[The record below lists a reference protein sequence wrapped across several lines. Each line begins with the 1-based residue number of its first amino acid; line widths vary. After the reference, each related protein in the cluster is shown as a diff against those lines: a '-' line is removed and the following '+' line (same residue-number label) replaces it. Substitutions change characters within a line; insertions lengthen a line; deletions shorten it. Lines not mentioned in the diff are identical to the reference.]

1 MSSAYQPLHHKYRPQ
16 RFDQLVGQGA
26 IASTLGHA
34 LTSNRIAPAYLFSGP
49 RGTGKTSSA
58 RILARSLNC
67 MSSKGP
73 TPEPCGTCELC
84 KTIATGTALDVIE
97 IDAASNTGV
106 DNIRELIERSRF
118 APVQARWKV
127 YVVDECHMLSTAAFN
142 ALLKTLEEPPPQ
154 VVFVLATTDPQRVL
168 PTILSRCQR
177 FDFRRIPLDALEQHL
192 TWIAE
197 QETIEIKAEAVH
209 VVAQRSQGGLR
220 DAESLLDQLSLLPP
234 PIEASAVWDL
244 LGAVPEQELLDLVQ
258 AMTSAEPVSLLEATR
273 RLLDRGRD
281 PGAVLQGLAGIL
293 RDLVLVA
300 AAPDRPE
307 LTGVSPQFRDQLP
320 ELARSIGRSRLLQW
334 QAQLRGSEQQL
345 RQSVQPRLWLEVL
358 LLGLLA
364 EPIQATTAP
373 APQPARIASAAPAT
387 APAQSPPTPSTPTAT
402 SPTAVSPTAVSPI
415 APVPAP
421 AAAPELPPVAPA
433 AATTGTNLPELW
445 QQILGSLELPS
456 TRMLLSQQAQLVRLD
471 ANRAVVQ
478 VAGNWMGMV
487 QSRATLLEQAVAK
500 ALGGSRQLVL
510 EAGSRTIAAPASS
523 PPAPVVQPPEAAAI
537 TTPSP
542 RTTPSSAAPPPAEL
556 PQKEPPPREP
566 LPAQPPPAARTTQS
580 TPSAESPRPTSPKP
594 TAPKPTAPAS
604 KPQASTST
612 SKATEPQLPSTPA
625 AATIAPSQP
634 SALDRQAK
642 NLADFFNG
650 QVLEVDADELDE

>member
-1 MSSAYQPLHHKYRPQ
+1 MSSTYQPLHHKYRPQ
-16 RFDQLVGQGA
+16 RFDQLVGQEA
-26 IASTLGHA
+26 ITATLGNA

-67 MSSKGP
+67 QNSDGP
-73 TPEPCGTCELC
+73 TPEPCGTCDLC
-84 KTIATGTALDVIE
+84 RTIASGTALDVIE

-197 QETIEIKAEAVH
+197 QESIAIQPEAIH

-220 DAESLLDQLSLLPP
+220 DAESLLDQLSLLPQ
-234 PIEASAVWDL
+234 PIEANAVWDL
-244 LGAVPEQELLDLVQ
+244 LGAVPEQELLALAQ
-258 AMTSAEPVSLLEATR
+258 AMTSSEPVALLEATR
-273 RLLDRGRD
+273 NLLDRGRD
-281 PGAVLQGLAGIL
+281 PGAVLQGLAGVL
-293 RDLVLVA
+293 RDLVLMA
-300 AAPDRPE
+300 AAPNRPE

-320 ELARSIGRSRLLQW
+320 ELAKSIGRTRLLQW
-334 QAQLRGSEQQL
+334 QAQLRGAEQQL

-364 EPIQATTAP
+364 EPMSP
-373 APQPARIASAAPAT
+373 ALAT
-387 APAQSPPTPSTPTAT
+387 APRTPQAT
-402 SPTAVSPTAVSPI
+402 
-415 APVPAP
+415 PAP
-421 AAAPELPPVAPA
+421 AAVPVPVPVAAPAPTPTAPSPSPAQAKTPELPTVATATPVPA
-433 AATTGTNLPELW
+433 TSGTNLPELW

-487 QSRATLLEQAVAK
+487 QSRASLLEQAVAK
-500 ALGGSRQLVL
+500 ALGGSRQLII
-510 EAGSRTIAAPASS
+510 EASANAIAAPSEPS
-523 PPAPVVQPPEAAAI
+523 APVVQPPQTAPAPVETETPQLPKTEVVPAVVEAPTPI
-537 TTPSP
+537 TRLTTQEPAKPPPTPSP
-542 RTTPSSAAPPPAEL
+542 VA
-556 PQKEPPPREP
+556 
-566 LPAQPPPAARTTQS
+566 
-580 TPSAESPRPTSPKP
+580 
-594 TAPKPTAPAS
+594 
-604 KPQASTST
+604 
-612 SKATEPQLPSTPA
+612 
-625 AATIAPSQP
+625 ISQP
-634 SALDRQAK
+634 VQAEPVQNPANPSPPSGLDRQAK

-650 QVLEVDADELDE
+650 QVLDVDTDGIG

>member
-16 RFDQLVGQGA
+16 RFDQLVGQEA
-26 IASTLGHA
+26 IAATLGHA

-67 MSSKGP
+67 LNSEGP

-84 KTIATGTALDVIE
+84 TTIAAGTALDVIE

-177 FDFRRIPLDALEQHL
+177 FDFRRIPLDALNTHL
-192 TWIAE
+192 SWIAE
-197 QETIEIKAEAVH
+197 QEAINIKPEAIH

-234 PIEASAVWDL
+234 PIEATAVWDL
-244 LGAVPEQELLDLVQ
+244 LGAVPEQELLELVG
-258 AMTSAEPVSLLEATR
+258 AMSSAEPVQLLEATR
-273 RLLDRGRD
+273 NLLDRGRD
-281 PGAVLQGLAGIL
+281 PGAVLQGLAGML
-293 RDLVLVA
+293 RDLVLMA
-300 AAPDRPE
+300 AAPDRLE
-307 LTGVSPQFRDQLP
+307 LTSVSPQIRDQLP
-320 ELARSIGRSRLLQW
+320 ALAKAIGRARLLHW

-364 EPIQATTAP
+364 EPVAAQPTTAAAATPSTTPVAPPAP
-373 APQPARIASAAPAT
+373 APKAAAPT
-387 APAQSPPTPSTPTAT
+387 SEAPAPSPK
-402 SPTAVSPTAVSPI
+402 
-415 APVPAP
+415 PAP
-421 AAAPELPPVAPA
+421 ASSPELPTVSTPAPA
-433 AATTGTNLPELW
+433 PSTNLPELW

-487 QSRATLLEQAVAK
+487 QSRASLLEQAVAT

-510 EAGSRTIAAPASS
+510 EASNNAMPPPMATPPIATAPIAKAPTAVAPPAPAQPTPTPTPAPTSAPIPASAAAPAAAPELPRTQPEPVNPTSAPAPAESTSRPEPS
-523 PPAPVVQPPEAAAI
+523 PP
-537 TTPSP
+537 SG
-542 RTTPSSAAPPPAEL
+542 
-556 PQKEPPPREP
+556 
-566 LPAQPPPAARTTQS
+566 
-580 TPSAESPRPTSPKP
+580 
-594 TAPKPTAPAS
+594 
-604 KPQASTST
+604 
-612 SKATEPQLPSTPA
+612 
-625 AATIAPSQP
+625 
-634 SALDRQAK
+634 LDRQAR

-650 QVLEVDADELDE
+650 QVLDVDEIN

>member
-1 MSSAYQPLHHKYRPQ
+1 MSSNYQPLHHKYRPQ
-16 RFDQLVGQGA
+16 RFDQLVGQEA
-26 IASTLGHA
+26 ITATLGNA

-67 MSSKGP
+67 QNSDGP

-84 KTIATGTALDVIE
+84 RTIASGTALDVIE

-197 QETIEIKAEAVH
+197 QESIAIQPEAIH

-234 PIEASAVWDL
+234 PIEANAVWDL
-244 LGAVPEQELLDLVQ
+244 LGAVPEQELLALAQ
-258 AMTSAEPVSLLEATR
+258 AMTSSEPVALLEATR
-273 RLLDRGRD
+273 NLLDRGRD
-281 PGAVLQGLAGIL
+281 PGAVLQGLAGVL
-293 RDLVLVA
+293 RDLVLMA
-300 AAPDRPE
+300 AAPNRPE

-320 ELARSIGRSRLLQW
+320 ELAKSIGRSRLLQW
-334 QAQLRGSEQQL
+334 QAQLRGAEQQL

-364 EPIQATTAP
+364 EPMSP
-373 APQPARIASAAPAT
+373 ALAT
-387 APAQSPPTPSTPTAT
+387 APRTPQAT
-402 SPTAVSPTAVSPI
+402 
-415 APVPAP
+415 PAP
-421 AAAPELPPVAPA
+421 AAVPVPVPVAAPAPTPTAPSPSPAQAKTPELPTVATATPAPA
-433 AATTGTNLPELW
+433 TSGTNLPELW

-487 QSRATLLEQAVAK
+487 QSRASLLEQAVAK
-500 ALGGSRQLVL
+500 ALGGSRQLII
-510 EAGSRTIAAPASS
+510 EASANAIAAPSEPS
-523 PPAPVVQPPEAAAI
+523 APVVQPPQTAPAPVETETPQLPKTEVVPAVGEAPTPI
-537 TTPSP
+537 TRLTTQEPAKPPPTPSP
-542 RTTPSSAAPPPAEL
+542 VAISQPVQVEPVQNPANPS
-556 PQKEPPPREP
+556 
-566 LPAQPPPAARTTQS
+566 
-580 TPSAESPRPTSPKP
+580 
-594 TAPKPTAPAS
+594 PAS
-604 KPQASTST
+604 G
-612 SKATEPQLPSTPA
+612 
-625 AATIAPSQP
+625 
-634 SALDRQAK
+634 LDRQAK

-650 QVLEVDADELDE
+650 QVLDVDTDEIV

>member
-1 MSSAYQPLHHKYRPQ
+1 MSSTYQPLHHKYRPQ
-16 RFDQLVGQGA
+16 RFDQLVGQEA
-26 IASTLGHA
+26 ITATLGNA

-67 MSSKGP
+67 QNSDGP
-73 TPEPCGTCELC
+73 TPQPCGTCDLC
-84 KTIATGTALDVIE
+84 RTIASGTALDVIE

-197 QETIEIKAEAVH
+197 QESIAIQPEAIH

-234 PIEASAVWDL
+234 PIEANAVWDL
-244 LGAVPEQELLDLVQ
+244 LGAVPEQELLALAQ
-258 AMTSAEPVSLLEATR
+258 AMTSAEPVALLEATR
-273 RLLDRGRD
+273 NLLDRGRD
-281 PGAVLQGLAGIL
+281 PGAVLQGLAGVL
-293 RDLVLVA
+293 RDLVLMA
-300 AAPDRPE
+300 AAPNRPE

-320 ELARSIGRSRLLQW
+320 ALAKSIGRARLLQW
-334 QAQLRGSEQQL
+334 QAQLRGAEQQL

-364 EPIQATTAP
+364 EPMSTPTTTAP
-373 APQPARIASAAPAT
+373 TPAAVPVAAPAPT
-387 APAQSPPTPSTPTAT
+387 PAVTSSAVNAPVTPTPS
-402 SPTAVSPTAVSPI
+402 
-415 APVPAP
+415 
-421 AAAPELPPVAPA
+421 AAQVKTPELPAVAVATPTPTPA
-433 AATTGTNLPELW
+433 TNGTNLPELW

-487 QSRATLLEQAVAK
+487 QSRASLLEQAVAK
-500 ALGGSRQLVL
+500 ALGGSRQLII
-510 EAGSRTIAAPASS
+510 EASTSAPA
-523 PPAPVVQPPEAAAI
+523 APVVQPAASAPVETETPQLPKTAVI
-537 TTPSP
+537 PAVVDAPTPVPPAAPSP
-542 RTTPSSAAPPPAEL
+542 LNPAKRAPPKTVQAQPSSAVMPPA
-556 PQKEPPPREP
+556 
-566 LPAQPPPAARTTQS
+566 PAQNPAN
-580 TPSAESPRPTSPKP
+580 TSPQ
-594 TAPKPTAPAS
+594 S
-604 KPQASTST
+604 G
-612 SKATEPQLPSTPA
+612 
-625 AATIAPSQP
+625 
-634 SALDRQAK
+634 LDRQAK

-650 QVLEVDADELDE
+650 QVLDVDTDGIG

>member
-16 RFDQLVGQGA
+16 RFDQLVGQEA
-26 IASTLGHA
+26 IAATLGHA
-34 LTSNRIAPAYLFSGP
+34 LTTNRIAPAYLFSGP

-67 MSSKGP
+67 LNSDGP

-84 KTIATGTALDVIE
+84 TTIAAGTALDVIE

-177 FDFRRIPLDALEQHL
+177 FDFRRIPLESLEAHL
-192 TWIAE
+192 GWIAE
-197 QETIEIKAEAVH
+197 QESIQIQPEALH

-234 PIEASAVWDL
+234 PIEAAAVWDL
-244 LGAVPEQELLDLVQ
+244 LGAVPEQELLGLVD
-258 AMTSAEPVSLLEATR
+258 AMGSAEPVQLLEATR
-273 RLLDRGRD
+273 NLLDRGRD

-293 RDLVLVA
+293 RDLVLMA
-300 AAPDRPE
+300 AAPERTE

-320 ELARSIGRSRLLQW
+320 TLAKTIGRSRLLRW
-334 QAQLRGSEQQL
+334 QADLRGSEQQL

-364 EPIQATTAP
+364 EPVSPAT
-373 APQPARIASAAPAT
+373 IGVAAPAI
-387 APAQSPPTPSTPTAT
+387 PAESKATPVPSATPVPPAPPTPPT
-402 SPTAVSPTAVSPI
+402 SPEAPI
-415 APVPAP
+415 TPAP
-421 AAAPELPPVAPA
+421 TPELPPVAPA
-433 AATTGTNLPELW
+433 AAASNGEITNLPELW

-456 TRMLLSQQAQLVRLD
+456 TRMLLSQQAQLIRLD

-478 VAGNWMGMV
+478 VASNWMGMV
-487 QSRATLLEQAVAK
+487 QSRAALLEQAVAK
-500 ALGGSRQLVL
+500 ALGGNRQLIL
-510 EAGSRTIAAPASS
+510 EAGKTAMPSPIAAPTPSPPRPSPAPPATPVAPTPT
-523 PPAPVVQPPEAAAI
+523 PPAPVAP
-537 TTPSP
+537 TP
-542 RTTPSSAAPPPAEL
+542 AAPMASPSL
-556 PQKEPPPREP
+556 PQ
-566 LPAQPPPAARTTQS
+566 A
-580 TPSAESPRPTSPKP
+580 
-594 TAPKPTAPAS
+594 APKPQSMTPTSGEQPAAPQ
-604 KPQASTST
+604 PETPEQASGV
-612 SKATEPQLPSTPA
+612 E
-625 AATIAPSQP
+625 
-634 SALDRQAK
+634 RQAK

-650 QVLEVDADELDE
+650 QVLDVDLTS